1 MKRLNSLSMDRG
13 IFPRYARVLADAFYA
28 RFVERVM
35 GSGQTSVEASPLAI
49 AVGLAAHG
57 IHRIVRILDDLQ
69 LQWCR
74 PLDDLF
80 ASMPEPGIMPR
91 ALV

>member
-13 IFPRYARVLADAFYA
+13 IFPRYARVLADAFYT

-35 GSGQTSVEASPLAI
+35 GSGQTSEETLPLAI

-69 LQWCR
+69 LQWRR
-74 PLDDLF
+74 PLDDHF
-80 ASMPEPGIMPR
+80 ASMQDPGLMPR
-91 ALV
+91 TLV